1 MKISSLNELPK
12 FSSWPARLL
21 GLEPWQ
27 PKEKSPEEIE
37 REVGREKWGQLL
49 EKFKQ
54 NPDSRLDDVD
64 KWAAGDQ
71 TVTLASVDE
80 HIVEMTPEESHEAYI
95 AFIAN
100 ALEPHLPGATAL
112 VELGCGYGSVIL
124 GLARKAAFQDI
135 QYFAADFT
143 STGSELASL
152 IAKQESIELITGKAD
167 LKSEKIT
174 DLAVPEG
181 AVIYTAYAAQYV
193 EPLTDALV
201 NGLRALRPKVVVH
214 IEPVYEHCD
223 PATLLGLLRQRYI
236 QANGYNQ
243 NLSTILHDH
252 EARGSLEIIHDSV
265 PGFGP
270 NPLLAASVIAWV
282 PRG

>member
-1 MKISSLNELPK
+1 
-12 FSSWPARLL
+12 
-21 GLEPWQ
+21 
-27 PKEKSPEEIE
+27 
-37 REVGREKWGQLL
+37 
-49 EKFKQ
+49 
-54 NPDSRLDDVD
+54 
-64 KWAAGDQ
+64 
-71 TVTLASVDE
+71 
-80 HIVEMTPEESHEAYI
+80 MTPEESHEAYI

-100 ALEPHLPGATAL
+100 ALEPHVLGASAL

-124 GLARKAAFQDI
+124 ALARKAAFQDMP
-135 QYFAADFT
+135 YLAADFT
-143 STGSELASL
+143 STGPELASL
-152 IAKQESIELITGKAD
+152 IAEQEAIKLKTGKAD
-167 LKSEKIT
+167 LRSEKIT
-174 DLAVPEG
+174 DLDLPEG

-193 EPLTDALV
+193 DPLTDSFV
-201 NGLRALRPKVVVH
+201 NGLRSLRPKVVVH

-236 QANGYNQ
+236 QANGYNR

-252 EARGSLEIIHDSV
+252 EARGALEIVHDSV